1 MDTDWPIPIP
11 TRVEDLHQMEA
22 ISNQSADSTLTRGH
36 EGHIIQHDDQSSAHP
51 GHTATSHRQD
61 RLESVSAA
69 CMVRQ
74 SSVGAAHADHRGHDS
89 LVDLLSFHGWQDGA
103 EAENLS

>member
-1 MDTDWPIPIP
+1 
-11 TRVEDLHQMEA
+11 MEA

-36 EGHIIQHDDQSSAHP
+36 EGHIIQHDDQSSTQP
-51 GHTATSHRQD
+51 DHTATSRRQD
-61 RLESVSAA
+61 RLEPVPAA
-69 CMVRQ
+69 CMVGH
-74 SSVGAAHADHRGHDS
+74 STGGAACADHRGHDS